1 MIIKKINLFNLLKL
15 SSLLTIAAIS
25 LVSCDNDNEA
35 PITEVEETEQFLSGR
50 SLLFGASDSSS
61 IRPEEPDSLIFNV
74 IFFDEGGAS
83 YDGSSTLNTTSGTS
97 TYNQTGN
104 LGILQLDDDTLG
116 IVTISLTFDENNANG
131 GTGLYEATSSTTT
144 ENGAFQL
151 SQVLDSFSEQEI
163 LSLQEQYI
171 GLTEAEAF
179 ELAEDDVRLQG
190 FRVREVDGVGQ
201 GLTADF
207 LPRRLN
213 FHIENG
219 IVISISFG

>member
-1 MIIKKINLFNLLKL
+1 M
-15 SSLLTIAAIS
+15 
-25 LVSCDNDNEA
+25 
-35 PITEVEETEQFLSGR
+35 
-50 SLLFGASDSSS
+50 
-61 IRPEEPDSLIFNV
+61 
-74 IFFDEGGAS
+74 
-83 YDGSSTLNTTSGTS
+83 
-97 TYNQTGN
+97 
-104 LGILQLDDDTLG
+104 
-116 IVTISLTFDENNANG
+116 
-131 GTGLYEATSSTTT
+131 
-144 ENGAFQL
+144 

>member
-1 MIIKKINLFNLLKL
+1 MKKINLFNLLKL
-15 SSLLTIAAIS
+15 SSLLTIVAIS

-35 PITEVEETEQFLSGR
+35 PITEVDETEEFLSGR
-50 SLLFGASDSSS
+50 FLSLGDELT
-61 IRPEEPDSLIFNV
+61 EPNSLILNFLV
-74 IFFDEGGAS
+74 FDIGGTS
-83 YDGSSTLNTTSGTS
+83 YFGQNSLTTTSGTS
-97 TYNQTGN
+97 TYTQTGD

-116 IVTISLTFDENNANG
+116 IVTISLTFNENNLSG
-131 GTGLYEATSSTTT
+131 GRGLYEATSSTVT
-144 ENGAFQL
+144 ENGTFQL
-151 SQVLDSFSEQEI
+151 SSDLSSFSEEEI
-163 LSLQEQYI
+163 LSLEEEYI

-201 GLTADF
+201 VLTADF